1 MFAESRE
8 SFSSLDSEVMEVTA
22 EGGEVMKVTAEGVA
36 KHGDGLDCK
45 VKVEVKSAQN
55 NSTSAD
61 KVKEGTKN
69 NAADM
74 FDFSSC
80 SVEWQPGQPVNYE
93 EGMKKEAVNER
104 GGKKMGFANGSTG
117 GEKLDRRKLNKMK
130 MKPFPLSGVQVFKQV
145 MYGIVGIVSNYLQSL
160 ETRRSNK
167 VPNWGLGSKWDQS
180 AKMVPKKSQ
189 FCLKGLNFA
198 VLRIFG
204 VKSQIPCSVLER
216 LGNNCGSN
224 HPYDDG

>member
-1 MFAESRE
+1 MSAESRE

-22 EGGEVMKVTAEGVA
+22 EGVEVMKVTAEGVA
-36 KHGDGLDCK
+36 KHGDGMDCK

-55 NSTSAD
+55 SAD
-61 KVKEGTKN
+61 KVKEGKKN
-69 NAADM
+69 NAADV

-80 SVEWQPGQPVNYE
+80 SDEWKPGQPVNSE

-104 GGKKMGFANGSTG
+104 GGKKLVFANGST

-160 ETRRSNK
+160 ETIEGQIIPMDNPPPHS
-167 VPNWGLGSKWDQS
+167 GST
-180 AKMVPKKSQ
+180 
-189 FCLKGLNFA
+189 
-198 VLRIFG
+198 
-204 VKSQIPCSVLER
+204 SVW
-216 LGNNCGSN
+216 
-224 HPYDDG
+224 